1 MKKILYLILIL
12 TLLILTILF
21 SYFLKKHT
29 EISKIPNESFSK
41 TKEIINTINE
51 EEFKNV
57 TIKIGNNIIK
67 DDDLSTQLQVLE
79 TYSEEEKIKYNKEN
93 IFTESI
99 EHFVV
104 LEEAKKNNIDT
115 SINEDIINNIANKM
129 YENSDHTLSQNEY
142 IEKWT
147 KIQKENE
154 IKNRYMA
161 DILMKIADNKLESN
175 NPEVN
180 RLMSLYQE
188 NKTVDNLKN
197 LYNAYIESVIS
208 TYDIKIEINEKEIY
222 RNYY

>member
-1 MKKILYLILIL
+1 M
-12 TLLILTILF
+12 
-21 SYFLKKHT
+21 
-29 EISKIPNESFSK
+29 
-41 TKEIINTINE
+41 
-51 EEFKNV
+51 
-57 TIKIGNNIIK
+57 
-67 DDDLSTQLQVLE
+67 
-79 TYSEEEKIKYNKEN
+79 
-93 IFTESI
+93 
-99 EHFVV
+99 V

-115 SINEDIINNIANKM
+115 SINEDIINNIANKL